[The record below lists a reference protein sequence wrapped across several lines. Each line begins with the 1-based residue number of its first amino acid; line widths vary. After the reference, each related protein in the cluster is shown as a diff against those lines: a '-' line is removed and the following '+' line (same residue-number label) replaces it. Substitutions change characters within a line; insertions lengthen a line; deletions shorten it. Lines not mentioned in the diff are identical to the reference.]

1 MPRNQVN
8 KQELKTFVEK
18 VKNEMM
24 SDSSYYSSDP
34 KSYANKYL
42 NKILDKLNEYRY

>member
-1 MPRNQVN
+1 MPRNQVT
-8 KQELKTFVEK
+8 KQELKIFVEK

-24 SDSSYYSSDP
+24 SDSNYYSSDP

-42 NKILDKLNEYRY
+42 NKILDKLSEYRY